1 MQVEGI
7 DGKII
12 QDGNRILLIQS
23 PTSLNN
29 NGSGYKEKSE
39 PEDVQRQSHNATQ
52 TCAVTVLLRSNGMK
66 ELESVVASVHRR
78 NVTTWQAI
86 KSNVYVDNDDG
97 EFIDDDFAA
106 ASAAAAAVVGGG
118 GNDNDD
124 DDDKEMTMMLM
135 MTIIIKNFKITM
147 KLVIAA
153 YYSLQILFW
162 VIVTIR

>member
-12 QDGNRILLIQS
+12 QDGNRILLMQS

-86 KSNVYVDNDDG
+86 KSNDDG
-97 EFIDDDFAA
+97 EFIDDFAA
-106 ASAAAAAVVGGG
+106 ASAAAAVVGGG

-124 DDDKEMTMMLM
+124 DD
-135 MTIIIKNFKITM
+135 
-147 KLVIAA
+147 
-153 YYSLQILFW
+153 
-162 VIVTIR
+162 

>member
-52 TCAVTVLLRSNGMK
+52 TCAVTV
-66 ELESVVASVHRR
+66 HRR

-86 KSNVYVDNDDG
+86 KSNDDG
-97 EFIDDDFAA
+97 EFIDDFAA
-106 ASAAAAAVVGGG
+106 ASAAAAVVGGG

-124 DDDKEMTMMLM
+124 DDDDEDDDD
-135 MTIIIKNFKITM
+135 
-147 KLVIAA
+147 VDDDDGDDGGGGGGG
-153 YYSLQILFW
+153 
-162 VIVTIR
+162 